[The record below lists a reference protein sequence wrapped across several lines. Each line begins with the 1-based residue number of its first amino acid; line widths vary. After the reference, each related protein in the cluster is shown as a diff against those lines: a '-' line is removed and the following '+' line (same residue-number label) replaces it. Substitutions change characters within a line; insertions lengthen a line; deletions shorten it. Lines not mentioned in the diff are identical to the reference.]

1 MEFSE
6 ILKRR
11 RSIRRFRQEEIPL
24 ETLKELVEAAA
35 LAPSAANARCLRYV
49 LVREKELLRAVLEQT
64 AWGGH
69 VKPYRNP
76 EFGVTGPTAFLAVCT
91 DLRADG
97 KPSPYAETDA
107 GAAIQSVLFR
117 ATDLGLGGCWIGA
130 FNRQEVGRLLGLEN
144 RIVLYLVGLGR
155 PAESPILYRIG
166 SGDPT
171 PYYLDSD
178 DVIHVPKYTVDDILT
193 IKA

>member
-35 LAPSAANARCLRYV
+35 LAPSAANAQCLRYV

-117 ATDLGLGGCWIGA
+117 ATDLGLDACSDWKTGLCSIWSDSAVRRKIRFCTGSGA
-130 FNRQEVGRLLGLEN
+130 EN
-144 RIVLYLVGLGR
+144 RR
-155 PAESPILYRIG
+155 RIIWIR
-166 SGDPT
+166 T
-171 PYYLDSD
+171 M
-178 DVIHVPKYTVDDILT
+178 
-193 IKA
+193 

>member
-35 LAPSAANARCLRYV
+35 LAPSAANAQCLRYV

-117 ATDLGLGGCWIGA
+117 ATDLGLGGCWIGLLLYGICKSAVFLTVAATLCGVLVIMFIA
-130 FNRQEVGRLLGLEN
+130 FICANVWFERHG
-144 RIVLYLVGLGR
+144 
-155 PAESPILYRIG
+155 
-166 SGDPT
+166 
-171 PYYLDSD
+171 
-178 DVIHVPKYTVDDILT
+178 
-193 IKA
+193 

>member
-35 LAPSAANARCLRYV
+35 LAPSAANAQCLRYV

-91 DLRADG
+91 DLRAVPGDG
-97 KPSPYAETDA
+97 SGT
-107 GAAIQSVLFR
+107 
-117 ATDLGLGGCWIGA
+117 
-130 FNRQEVGRLLGLEN
+130 GRLLDR
-144 RIVLYLVGLGR
+144 RIQPSGGRTPARTGKPDCALSGR
-155 PAESPILYRIG
+155 PRPSGGKSDSVPDRERRSDAVLSGFGRCDSCAEVYGGRHSHHQGMTQFWRIG
-166 SGDPT
+166 NDEALQSQN
-171 PYYLDSD
+171 
-178 DVIHVPKYTVDDILT
+178 
-193 IKA
+193 